1 MGYGR
6 MAERFTCGTIM
17 REDAMRAVTKTMML
31 LGLAAAIPACGE
43 DRAEQNVA
51 IDINNAAPE
60 DIEALPADE
69 SSATPSEELA
79 TGAQNADANEVE
91 ATTNSY

>member
-1 MGYGR
+1 
-6 MAERFTCGTIM
+6 
-17 REDAMRAVTKTMML
+17 MRAVTRTMML
-31 LGLAAAIPACGE
+31 LGLAAAMPGCGQ
-43 DRAEQNVA
+43 DQAEQNVA

-79 TGAQNADANEVE
+79 TGAQNADANDAEP
-91 ATTNSY
+91 ATNSY